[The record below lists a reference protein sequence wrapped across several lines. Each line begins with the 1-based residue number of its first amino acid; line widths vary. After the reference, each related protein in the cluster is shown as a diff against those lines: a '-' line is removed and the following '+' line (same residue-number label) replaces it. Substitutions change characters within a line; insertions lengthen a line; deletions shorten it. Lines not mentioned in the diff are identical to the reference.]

1 MEATNENVISRRKL
15 LKIHIEKDKN
25 NEFDYNDYYDIFS
38 ESESEKESDVSGS
51 DSELSTLDD
60 IFAFESD
67 QSDSD
72 DEINNAVDRYYVY
85 HDNIEFR
92 RFTKC

>member
-1 MEATNENVISRRKL
+1 MITMI
-15 LKIHIEKDKN
+15 IMI
-25 NEFDYNDYYDIFS
+25 FFS

-51 DSELSTLDD
+51 DSELSTMDD

-72 DEINNAVDRYYVY
+72 DEMNNAVDRYYVY

-92 RFTKC
+92 RITKC